1 MRIWI
6 RRVHLVLTWLF
17 VAAVLYQVY
26 LAGRAIFVSEQ
37 AWQEHVGWGW
47 SGLPLIALLVLVS
60 AIAGGLPRA
69 AIGWAALPLL
79 GVIVQFLLA
88 SFRYSGQVEVAALH
102 PVTALI
108 VFGIGV
114 LVARRARVFLNEA
127 ELTPGL
133 SGAAPTEVRVEGA
146 GR

>member
-6 RRVHLVLTWLF
+6 RRLHLLLAWLF

-37 AWQEHVGWGW
+37 TWEAHVGWGW
-47 SGLPLIALLVLVS
+47 TGLPLIALLVLVS

-88 SFRYSGQVEVAALH
+88 SFRYSGQDEVAALH

-114 LVARRARVFLNEA
+114 VVARRARGFLNEA
-127 ELTPGL
+127 ELTSGL
-133 SGAAPTEVRVEGA
+133 RSRHMTEVRVEGA
-146 GR
+146 RR